1 MPRDQ
6 VSPNNDLVL
15 DVLDYWHK
23 IEFFIPFDLKSRIE
37 SALNQ
42 DKPARR
48 LDIGHGATS
57 LANLRTTE
65 LPAEKE
71 VGGYTLFVGV
81 FDKGSVTSLCDQIV
95 PTEGTEVIKTDDD
108 ERADLEGETCFAQ
121 ISLSAEGEPSFESM
135 SVSTLPWA
143 LGKAQKYGLNFLS
156 MSNFEADWNNLE
168 RQIYNFQSKREE
180 SFRKRKEEDENLKF
194 NSLEFPEIVELCKLL
209 ADWADF
215 SPLKEN
221 DIAFVEM
228 WIKEK
233 RAKSSGSEPNDTA
246 PAKDETDINDDE
258 EDAEEET
265 EQTTEIGILNSF
277 FIKDIERAAS
287 DIRINSDE
295 GTNLHKYISAE
306 EGDGRTDLFT
316 VKGQKE
322 IINQLSPSRTVQG
335 RWFDEPHHMMS
346 LMQQFSINS
355 AFTELQN
362 NGIFSVNGP
371 PGTGKTTLLREMFA
385 ENIVRRGEV
394 LSTLKTA
401 RDAFESHATSIP
413 VPECVRKKHRLSTK
427 KYRPLKSELT
437 GFEMVV
443 VSANNAA
450 VENISRE
457 LPQSGAIGEFWKQ
470 GKAPEYLKPIAY
482 NVAAKI
488 GDSKFRQLPE
498 KEIPWGLFSCVLG
511 RAKNRNTFKSNFLFS
526 AKDVNPR
533 HKPQT
538 TAQGLWEWL
547 RNYSGPSFTDA
558 RELFR
563 SKKVTVDAL
572 REDLSKYENLINR
585 YGRTSLEAFLSE
597 AQEKCDSAER
607 AFRLRVR
614 DKEAAEQSLEPLEAK
629 LQSLREQERLLD
641 RESPAWWEKLFVTA
655 AARRHKIDVRHN
667 ANEQRSTSNDVARIN
682 EELRSVHLPAVKKAT
697 DHLEHA
703 KHALNQC
710 TQEWEEAQAA
720 LARYRTKY
728 PDVKVP
734 ASISDIEQDTF
745 QISGLWHTQ
754 ELAKARSELFQV
766 SLVLHE
772 AWLAEAA
779 GTPDNKGPMRAHIH
793 LIGAMLSSPSAV
805 TRPND
810 ASALWQSFFLMV
822 PVVSTTFASF
832 GNQFSALGR
841 DTLGWVFIDEAG
853 QAPPQASVGAF
864 WRGKRVIAVGDPR
877 QIEPVFTV
885 PTTLI
890 EALSEQSPNTEG
902 GAFAPNRTSV
912 QELSDKGNRFG
923 AYVDNGMGDDIW
935 IGSPLR
941 VHRRCIDP
949 MFSVANKI
957 AYQNNMV
964 FGLPS
969 HEKKQDISIRQ
980 ESCWIDIRGN
990 VRGKQ
995 TVDTQVSFAA
1005 KLVKLLAADGQ
1016 LPEDVFIITPF
1027 KEIRRNLIKSL
1038 NEEIRSEKRFKKSHF
1053 DKWCRTSVGTVHT
1066 FQGKEAAIVL
1076 FILGADQEHDGSAK
1090 WASSKPNLLNVALT
1104 RAKQRIFIVGDP
1116 NLWGKQKHFS
1126 TALMALPKVHERE
1139 FLERLHTRE
1148 A

>member
-6 VSPNNDLVL
+6 VFPNSDLVL

-37 SALNQ
+37 TALNQ

-48 LDIGHGATS
+48 LDIGHGAAL
-57 LANLRTTE
+57 LADLRTTE
-65 LPAEKE
+65 LPADKE
-71 VGGYTLFVGV
+71 VGGYTLFLGV
-81 FDKGSVTSLCDQIV
+81 FDKGSVTSLCDQIAA
-95 PTEGTEVIKTDDD
+95 PEGTEVIKTDDD

-121 ISLSAEGEPSFESM
+121 ISLSEHGEPSFESM

-143 LGKAQKYGLNFLS
+143 LGKGRKHGLEFLS
-156 MSNFEADWNNLE
+156 IGNFEADWADLE

-180 SFRKRKEEDENLKF
+180 SFRKRQEEDENLKN
-194 NSLEFPEIVELCKLL
+194 NSLEFPEIVELCELL

-215 SPLKEN
+215 SPSKEN

-233 RAKSSGSEPNDTA
+233 RPKSSGSGPDETA
-246 PAKDETDINDDE
+246 PAKDENDIDDDE
-258 EDAEEET
+258 ENADEET

-277 FIKDIERAAS
+277 FIKDIERVTS
-287 DIRINSDE
+287 DIRINSE
-295 GTNLHKYISAE
+295 EATNLHKYISAE
-306 EGDGRTDLFT
+306 DGNRRTDLFAAE
-316 VKGQKE
+316 GQKE

-355 AFTELQN
+355 AFSELQN
-362 NGIFSVNGP
+362 KGIFSVNGP

-385 ENIVRRGEV
+385 ENIVRRGEA

-401 RDAFESHATSIP
+401 RDAFETDAISIS
-413 VPECVRKKHRLSTK
+413 VPDCFST
-427 KYRPLKSELT
+427 KYRPLKRELT

-457 LPQSGAIGEFWKQ
+457 LPQSGAVGEFWKNE
-470 GKAPEYLKPIAY
+470 KAPAYLKPIAY

-526 AKDVNPR
+526 AKDVHPR

-547 RNYSGPSFTDA
+547 KNYVGPSFTDA

-563 SKKVTVDAL
+563 NKKATVDAL
-572 REDLSKYENLINR
+572 REDLSKYENLINL

-597 AQEKCDSAER
+597 AQEKCDSAKR

-614 DKEAAEQSLEPLEAK
+614 EKEAAEQSLEPLEAK
-629 LQSLREQERLLD
+629 LQFLREQERLLD

-655 AARRHKIDVRHN
+655 AARRHKIGVRHN
-667 ANEQRSTSNDVARIN
+667 ANDQRTTSNEVARIN
-682 EELRSVHLPAVKKAT
+682 EELRAVHLPAVKKAT
-697 DHLEHA
+697 DNVEYA
-703 KHALNQC
+703 KRALNQY

-720 LARYRTKY
+720 LAGYCTKY
-728 PDVKVP
+728 PDVKIP
-734 ASISDIEQDTF
+734 TSISDIEQDKF

-754 ELAKARSELFQV
+754 ELAKARSELFQ
-766 SLVLHE
+766 SALVLHE

-779 GTPDNKGPMRAHIH
+779 GTPDNKGPMRDHIN

-805 TRPND
+805 TRPDD
-810 ASALWQSFFLMV
+810 ASALWQSLFLMV

-885 PTTLI
+885 PSTLI
-890 EALSEQSPNTEG
+890 DALSEQSKNTKD

-912 QELSDKGNRFG
+912 QELSDKSNRFG
-923 AYVDNGMGDDIW
+923 TYVDNGMGDDIW

-957 AYQNNMV
+957 AYQNSMV
-964 FGLPS
+964 FGLKS

-980 ESCWIDIRGN
+980 ESCWIDIKGN

-995 TVDTQVSFAA
+995 TVDAQVSFAA
-1005 KLVKLLAADGQ
+1005 KLLKNLSKDGQ
-1016 LPEDVFIITPF
+1016 LPEDIFIITPF
-1027 KEIRRNLIKSL
+1027 KEIRRNLTKSL
-1038 NEEIRSEKRFKKSHF
+1038 SEELLSERRFKKAHF
-1053 DKWCRTSVGTVHT
+1053 EKWCRTSVGTVHT
-1066 FQGKEAAIVL
+1066 FQGKESAIVL

-1104 RAKQRIFIVGDP
+1104 RAKQRVFIVGDP

-1126 TALMALPKVHERE
+1126 TALMALPKVGERE
-1139 FLERLHTRE
+1139 FLEKLNIIE

>member
-6 VSPNNDLVL
+6 VSPNSDQVL
-15 DVLDYWHK
+15 DVLNYWHK
-23 IEFFIPFDLKSRIE
+23 IEFFIPFDLKSRID

-48 LDIGHGATS
+48 LDIGHGATL
-57 LANLRTTE
+57 LADIKKTE
-65 LPAEKE
+65 LPADKE
-71 VGGYTLFVGV
+71 IGGYTLFLGV
-81 FDKGSVTSLCDQIV
+81 FDKGSVTSLCNHIA
-95 PTEGTEVIKTDDD
+95 PPKGTEVIKTDDD

-121 ISLSAEGEPSFESM
+121 ISLSEHGEPSFESM

-143 LGKAQKYGLNFLS
+143 LGKARRHGLSFLS
-156 MSNFEADWNNLE
+156 IDNFEADWASLE
-168 RQIYNFQSKREE
+168 RQIYNLQSCREE
-180 SFRKRKEEDENLKF
+180 AFRKRQEEDENLKY
-194 NSLEFPEIVELCKLL
+194 NCLEFSEIVEICNLL

-215 SPLKEN
+215 SPSKED

-228 WIKEK
+228 WTKEK
-233 RAKSSGSEPNDTA
+233 RLKNSGPEPDNISTEKDENDT
-246 PAKDETDINDDE
+246 DEDDE
-258 EDAEEET
+258 IEDEET

-277 FIKDIERAAS
+277 FIKDIERASS

-295 GTNLHKYISAE
+295 ATNIHKYVSAEDEDERTNLFEAE
-306 EGDGRTDLFT
+306 
-316 VKGQKE
+316 GQKE
-322 IINQLSPSRTVQG
+322 IIKQLSPSRNVRG

-346 LMQQFSINS
+346 LMQQFSINA
-355 AFTELQN
+355 AFHELEN

-385 ENIVRRGEV
+385 ENIVRRSEA
-394 LSTLKTA
+394 LATLRTA
-401 RDAFESHATSIP
+401 RAAFESEDISIS
-413 VPECVRKKHRLSTK
+413 VPDCFSRKYH
-427 KYRPLKSELT
+427 PLKKELT

-457 LPQSGAIGEFWKQ
+457 LPQSAAVGKFWKQ
-470 GKAPEYLKPIAY
+470 DKAPEYLKPIAY

-498 KEIPWGLFSCVLG
+498 NEIPWGLFSCVLG
-511 RAKNRNTFKSNFLFS
+511 RAKNRTTFKNSFLFS
-526 AKDVNPR
+526 AKNVHPK

-538 TAQGLWEWL
+538 TAQGLWDWL
-547 RNYSGPSFTDA
+547 KTYAGPSFADT
-558 RELFR
+558 RELFIQ
-563 SKKVTVDAL
+563 KKSTVENL
-572 REDLSKYENLINR
+572 REDLSKYKKLNKR
-585 YGRTSLEAFLSE
+585 FGKTSLETFLSE
-597 AQEKCDSAER
+597 AQERCDRAER
-607 AFRLRVR
+607 AFQLRVR
-614 DKEAAEQSLEPLEAK
+614 EKIAVEHSLEPLEAK
-629 LQSLREQERLLD
+629 LQTLKELERLLD
-641 RESPAWWEKLFVTA
+641 REAPAWWEKIFITA

-667 ANEQRSTSNDVARIN
+667 ANEQRTASHEIVNLK
-682 EELRSVHLPAVKKAT
+682 EELSSVLVPAVANAK
-697 DHLEHA
+697 DHLEHTKRELEQA
-703 KHALNQC
+703 KQD
-710 TQEWEEAQAA
+710 WEHAQAE
-720 LARYRTKY
+720 LKRYQAKY
-728 PDVKVP
+728 PDVKIPKSVT
-734 ASISDIEQDTF
+734 DIEQDTF
-745 QISGLWHTQ
+745 QISGLWHT
-754 ELAKARSELFQV
+754 EKLAKARSELFQA
-766 SLVLHE
+766 SLTLHE

-779 GTPDNKGPMRAHIH
+779 GTPDNRGPLRDHIN
-793 LIGAMLSSPSAV
+793 LIGAMLSSPSAI
-805 TRPND
+805 TRHQD
-810 ASALWQSFFLMV
+810 ALAIWQSLFMMV

-841 DTLGWVFIDEAG
+841 NTLGWIFIDEAG

-864 WRGKRVIAVGDPR
+864 WRGKRVVAVGDPR

-890 EALSEQSPNTEG
+890 EALSEQSSNTEG
-902 GAFAPNRTSV
+902 GVFAPNQTSV

-969 HEKKQDISIRQ
+969 HDKKQDISVRQ
-980 ESCWIDIRGN
+980 DSCWINIKGN

-995 TVDTQVSFAA
+995 TVDAQVSFAT
-1005 KLVKLLAADGQ
+1005 KLIKHLSTDGQ

-1027 KEIRRNLIKSL
+1027 KEIRRNLIKAL
-1038 NEEIRSEKRFKKSHF
+1038 NEEVRSAGHFKKSHF

-1066 FQGKEAAIVL
+1066 FQGKESAIVL

-1090 WASSKPNLLNVALT
+1090 WAASKPNLLNVALT

-1116 NLWGKQKHFS
+1116 NLWGQQKHFS
-1126 TALMALPKVHERE
+1126 TALKDLPSVGERK
-1139 FLERLHTRE
+1139 FMERLNIPE
-1148 A
+1148 P